1 MSAPRLSTGGGDL
14 PPEPLHVLCIPSEEF
29 VPARSHLE
37 GIAQLHQ
44 LQALA
49 ASGTRVGALSIRQ
62 SYSLPMI
69 VRASLARLMRR
80 QPKGALGALPLAG
93 LVRLAFEKSFRPRLF
108 VTHDEVDRI
117 PVVRVD
123 GFFYGPPWPATSHV
137 GWLKAGM
144 AAYTAYEERHGRPDL
159 LHAHNLHPAGM
170 LARRISRRTGIPY
183 VLTEHSS
190 AHHYGQ
196 IPATVRPVLR
206 RVLRDAAGVAVVSPA
221 LGRVLS
227 ERYRLGGL
235 QPVHLP
241 NVIDPALMGCTS
253 PIARPERAVARDD
266 DRFVL
271 LAVGNLLPVK
281 NHAMLLRALAH
292 PLLAMRRLVVRIG
305 GQGPLLNEL
314 QAQAASLGV
323 SDRVDFLGLLS
334 REEVAAQLDGCHALV
349 LSSDYETFGVVLI
362 EAMIRGR
369 PVIAT
374 ACGGPD
380 SIVTSESG
388 LLVSPGDGTGL
399 ARAIAT
405 LMDEYRRFDGETIR
419 ANALQRFGP
428 ARFARDAHRFY
439 ETVLANV

>member
-1 MSAPRLSTGGGDL
+1 M
-14 PPEPLHVLCIPSEEF
+14 LCIPSEEF

-69 VRASLARLMRR
+69 ARAALARLLRR
-80 QPKGALGALPLAG
+80 QPNGALQALPFALLA
-93 LVRLAFEKSFRPRLF
+93 RLGFEKSFRPQLF
-108 VTHDEVDRI
+108 VTHEDVGRI

-137 GWLKAGM
+137 GWLRAGM
-144 AAYTAYEERHGRPDL
+144 AAYAAYEERHGRPDV

-183 VLTEHSS
+183 VVTEHSS
-190 AHHYGQ
+190 AHYYGK
-196 IPATVRPVLR
+196 IPVIVRPLVR
-206 RVLRDAAGVAVVSPA
+206 QALRDAGGVAVVSPP
-221 LGRVLS
+221 LGRALR
-227 ERYRLGGL
+227 ERYRLAGL

-241 NVIDPALMGCTS
+241 NVIDPEFAGCTS
-253 PIARPERAVARDD
+253 PIPRTERAVARND

-281 NHAMLLRALAH
+281 NHAMLLRAIAH
-292 PLLAMRRLVVRIG
+292 PLLAMRRLRVRIG
-305 GQGPLLNEL
+305 GHGPLLNEL
-314 QAQAASLGV
+314 QSQVASLGI
-323 SDRVDFLGLLS
+323 SDRVEFLGLLS
-334 REEVAAQLDGCHALV
+334 REDVVRQVDACDALV
-349 LSSDYETFGVVLI
+349 LSSEYETFGVVLI
-362 EAMIRGR
+362 EAMIRGK

-380 SIVTSESG
+380 AIVTPESG
-388 LLVSPGDGTGL
+388 FLVSPGDVTGL
-399 ARAIAT
+399 AGAIAT
-405 LMDEYRRFDGETIR
+405 MMDDYLRFDGETIR
-419 ANALQRFGP
+419 ERVLQRFGP
-428 ARFARDAHRFY
+428 ARFARDAHSFY
-439 ETVLANV
+439 RTVLAHA